1 MPADQPLRALRS
13 PRPPQRHL
21 LAHTMLA
28 LGIPSRSVHLRLL
41 GALLSGLPSPALGTP
56 GRALPS
62 AVGVAEAQS
71 PGSSLG
77 LGVLRGPG
85 LTSPPSKQAAAQEGV
100 RAWARAVLG
109 RLPCL
114 TYGQRSSPPHSHPG
128 SGQRPRQHAYKGSRC
143 HSVLEPLT
151 NVSSAALWE
160 WRLNLTRCSTERLHS
175 AQTKFYTLASTHYPL
190 Q

>member
-1 MPADQPLRALRS
+1 
-13 PRPPQRHL
+13 
-21 LAHTMLA
+21 MLA
-28 LGIPSRSVHLRLL
+28 LGIPSRSVHLRLS

-109 RLPCL
+109 RLPCP
-114 TYGQRSSPPHSHPG
+114 TDGQRSSPPTQPPWLRPAPSPTRLQRLSLPLGPRASHKCVLSCTMGMETEPHSMFYRKTA
-128 SGQRPRQHAYKGSRC
+128 QRPNEILHTC
-143 HSVLEPLT
+143 I
-151 NVSSAALWE
+151 NALPTSII
-160 WRLNLTRCSTERLHS
+160 NLIKQMVFSKCGFISKL
-175 AQTKFYTLASTHYPL
+175 
-190 Q
+190 